1 MKIVTSH
8 QRPPIPTNKMDWCA
22 LFDGQEESGPYGYGA
37 TELDAVND
45 LLTSWPDHVQDML
58 DQYAPDA
65 PDNAIEQAELTR
77 ERMRQ
82 LAEMENEL

>member
-45 LLTSWPDHVQDML
+45 LLTSHPEAVQEEL
-58 DQYAPDA
+58 DKADQ
-65 PDNAIEQAELTR
+65 AIEQAELNR

-82 LAEMENEL
+82 IAEMENEL